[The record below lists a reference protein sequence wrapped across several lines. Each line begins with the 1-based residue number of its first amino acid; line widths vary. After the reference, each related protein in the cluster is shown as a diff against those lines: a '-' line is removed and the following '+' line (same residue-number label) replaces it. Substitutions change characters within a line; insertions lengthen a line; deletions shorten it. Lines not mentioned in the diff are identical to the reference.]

1 MGCRIHVTQDSAGS
15 TVRLDGL
22 LTASQAAELVSVC
35 ADASRPLRIDLSDLL
50 FVDATGFDAIQRLVA
65 RGAELVGVAQ
75 YLRCKMGRM

>member
-1 MGCRIHVTQDSAGS
+1 MQCRIHVTQDSGGC

-22 LTASQAAELVSVC
+22 LTGSQAAELFNVC

-75 YLRCKMGRM
+75 YLRYKMGRM